1 MENYGHADKGVRR
14 GSTGWTGEHSP
25 FNAASGNR
33 ILCDCIFWGG
43 RLGTLLEGFRK
54 SAGKIETRL
63 RRVELVPSAY
73 PCHKEQD
80 DNYLRIVPG
89 MYPDLLRDLDTEGD
103 GADKKYLTKEVPGQ
117 WRSLWLDVTVDAELA
132 GGDYAIMIET
142 ETEDGEKETLKA
154 DLHVV
159 DASLPPQKL
168 LHTEWFHSDCLADYY
183 HVKPFSEEHWKI
195 LENFIRLYAARG
207 INTILTPVFT
217 PPLDTAVGG
226 ERTTVQLLDIRK
238 DGDTYSFDFSKLERW
253 IGICRFAG
261 ITHFEWRICLPSGA
275 LSAHRRLWS
284 GRTARF
290 AISLA
295 GTRMHRA
302 RNMRTFWHNI

>member
-1 MENYGHADKGVRR
+1 MGNNWKITDTLTKVFADEVPDGQ
-14 GSTGWTGEHSP
+14 GSIRLSTLHRETVSCVIAYFG
-25 FNAASGNR
+25 AA
-33 ILCDCIFWGG
+33 DWG
-43 RLGTLLEGFRK
+43 RYWKVSVKAPE
-54 SAGKIETRL
+54 KIETRL
-63 RRVELVPSAY
+63 RRIELVPSAY

-132 GGDYAIMIET
+132 GGDYAIVIET

-195 LENFIRLYAARG
+195 LENFVRLYAARG

-226 ERTTVQLLDIRK
+226 ERTTVQLLDIR
-238 DGDTYSFDFSKLERW
+238 
-253 IGICRFAG
+253 
-261 ITHFEWRICLPSGA
+261 CLLYTSPSP
-275 LSAHRRLWS
+275 RD
-284 GRTARF
+284 
-290 AISLA
+290 
-295 GTRMHRA
+295 
-302 RNMRTFWHNI
+302 